1 MNIHEVVKGFQ
12 ALGYVTLGAGPKHP
26 KGNPKTQ
33 LEIDAFLKQYPTIA
47 QDQGFVEFLEYY
59 SAAAVDWPNEQLTIE
74 VYGFSPDITL
84 EIARPEE
91 PLEDHNGFFRFAEI
105 LITPGPDGEQSIAS
119 TYAMDVTGTRA
130 AGIYH
135 KLSVWSEDSRMM
147 DYGWHCDNFLVWLSR
162 VVRAGGRLPMVD
174 YRK

>member
-105 LITPGPDGEQSIAS
+105 LMIPVPDDEQAIAS
-119 TYAMDVTGTRA
+119 TYAMDVTGTRT
-130 AGIYH
+130 AGIYQ
-135 KLSVWSEDSRMM
+135 KFSVWSEDSRMM
-147 DYGWHCDNFLVWLSR
+147 DYEWCCENFLVWLSR
-162 VVRAGGRLPMVD
+162 VVNAGGRLPMVD
-174 YRK
+174 NTR